1 MNIKDLMPIIIEIC
15 TYFYREYYRR
25 IHGTNEIV
33 SDAAKAFLSQ
43 KIYNRYIYETCTE
56 EVYDIQIL
64 DFPYYKI
71 YVLSEDTLDISN
83 IKMDIN
89 NFLDREDVI
98 KKITT
103 MPINVISL
111 SRHPI
116 ENFISFNNLWIKW
129 GLDFYK
135 Y

>member
-1 MNIKDLMPIIIEIC
+1 
-15 TYFYREYYRR
+15 
-25 IHGTNEIV
+25 
-33 SDAAKAFLSQ
+33 
-43 KIYNRYIYETCTE
+43 
-56 EVYDIQIL
+56 
-64 DFPYYKI
+64 
-71 YVLSEDTLDISN
+71 
-83 IKMDIN
+83 MDIN